1 MGITFIRYLSTN
13 QFTEVYME
21 NICDLISQKRKERG
35 LTQAELGAMLG
46 ISGKAVSKWERGL
59 SKPCEEHLDR
69 LVALLGLPV
78 ESTITAEE
86 KKSAQ
91 KATFLSTVRNEF
103 IRILATSVM
112 IAVCVCNLA
121 GTISTDSTVVS
132 IGFSVALFCFGTM
145 VKG

>member
-1 MGITFIRYLSTN
+1 
-13 QFTEVYME
+13 ME
-21 NICDLISQKRKERG
+21 NISDLIVEKRKERG
-35 LTQAELGAMLG
+35 LTQTELGAMLG
-46 ISGKAVSKWERGL
+46 VSGKAVSKWERGL
-59 SKPCEEHLDR
+59 SKPCEEHWNR

-86 KKSAQ
+86 KRVAP
-91 KATFLSTVRNEF
+91 KATLMYTVRNEF
-103 IRILATSVM
+103 VRIFATSVM

-132 IGFSVALFCFGTM
+132 LGFSVALFCFGTM

>member
-1 MGITFIRYLSTN
+1 MG
-13 QFTEVYME
+13 
-21 NICDLISQKRKERG
+21 NIGDLILEKRKEHG
-35 LTQAELGAMLG
+35 LTQAELGSMLG

-69 LVALLGLPV
+69 LVAMLGLPV

-121 GTISTDSTVVS
+121 GTISTDSTVVFL
-132 IGFSVALFCFGTM
+132 GFSVALFCFGTM

>member
-1 MGITFIRYLSTN
+1 
-13 QFTEVYME
+13 ME
-21 NICDLISQKRKERG
+21 NIGDLIIEKRRERG

-46 ISGKAVSKWERGL
+46 ISGKAVSKWERRL

-86 KKSAQ
+86 KSVAP

-103 IRILATSVM
+103 VRITATSVM
-112 IAVCVCNLA
+112 LAVCVCNLA
-121 GTISTDSTVVS
+121 GMISTDSTVLS
-132 IGFSVALFCFGTM
+132 LGFSFALFCFRTM

>member
-1 MGITFIRYLSTN
+1 
-13 QFTEVYME
+13 ME

-59 SKPCEEHLDR
+59 SKPCEEHLER

-86 KKSAQ
+86 KENAQ
-91 KATFLSTVRNEF
+91 RTTFLSTVRKEF
-103 IRILATSVM
+103 TRILATGAM
-112 IAVCVCNLA
+112 IGICVCNLA
-121 GTISTDSTVVS
+121 GTISTDSTVVPL
-132 IGFSVALFCFGTM
+132 GFSISLFCFGTM

>member
-1 MGITFIRYLSTN
+1 
-13 QFTEVYME
+13 ME
-21 NICDLISQKRKERG
+21 NICDLIVAKRKERG

-46 ISGKAVSKWERGL
+46 ISSKAVSKWERGL
-59 SKPCEEHLDR
+59 SKPCEEHLER

-78 ESTITAEE
+78 DSPITAEE
-86 KKSAQ
+86 KRVAPKV
-91 KATFLSTVRNEF
+91 TFLSTVRNEF

-132 IGFSVALFCFGTM
+132 LGFSVALFCIGTM
-145 VKG
+145 IKE

>member
-1 MGITFIRYLSTN
+1 MG
-13 QFTEVYME
+13 
-21 NICDLISQKRKERG
+21 NIGDLIVEKRKERG

-59 SKPCEEHLDR
+59 SKPCEEHLER

-78 ESTITAEE
+78 ESTEVAEE
-86 KKSAQ
+86 KNLAQ
-91 KATFLSTVRNEF
+91 KATFLSIVRKEF

-132 IGFSVALFCFGTM
+132 LGFSVALFCFGTII
-145 VKG
+145 KE

>member
-1 MGITFIRYLSTN
+1 
-13 QFTEVYME
+13 ME
-21 NICDLISQKRKERG
+21 NISDLIVEKRKERG

-59 SKPCEEHLDR
+59 SKPCEEHWNR

-86 KKSAQ
+86 KRVAP
-91 KATFLSTVRNEF
+91 KATLMYTVRNEF
-103 IRILATSVM
+103 VRIFATSVM

-132 IGFSVALFCFGTM
+132 LGFSVALFCFGTM
-145 VKG
+145 IKG

>member
-1 MGITFIRYLSTN
+1 
-13 QFTEVYME
+13 ME
-21 NICDLISQKRKERG
+21 NIGDLIVEKRKERG
-35 LTQAELGAMLG
+35 LTQAELGSMLG

-59 SKPCEEHLDR
+59 SKPCEEHWNR

-86 KKSAQ
+86 KRVAP
-91 KATFLSTVRNEF
+91 KATLMYTVRNEF
-103 IRILATSVM
+103 VRIFATSVM

>member
-1 MGITFIRYLSTN
+1 MG
-13 QFTEVYME
+13 
-21 NICDLISQKRKERG
+21 NICDLIVVKRKERG

-59 SKPCEEHLDR
+59 SKPCEEHWKR

-78 ESTITAEE
+78 ETAITAEE
-86 KKSAQ
+86 KRVAP

-112 IAVCVCNLA
+112 IAVCICNLA
-121 GTISTDSTVVS
+121 GTISTDSTVVFL
-132 IGFSVALFCFGTM
+132 GFSVALFCFGTM
-145 VKG
+145 IKE

>member
-1 MGITFIRYLSTN
+1 MS
-13 QFTEVYME
+13 
-21 NICDLISQKRKERG
+21 NIGDLIVEKRKERG
-35 LTQAELGAMLG
+35 LTQAELGGMLG
-46 ISGKAVSKWERGL
+46 ISGKAVSKWVRGL

-91 KATFLSTVRNEF
+91 KTTFLSTIRNEF

-132 IGFSVALFCFGTM
+132 LGFSVALFCFGTM
-145 VKG
+145 IKG

>member
-1 MGITFIRYLSTN
+1 MG
-13 QFTEVYME
+13 
-21 NICDLISQKRKERG
+21 NIGDLIVEKRKECG

-59 SKPCEEHLDR
+59 SKPCEEHLER

-78 ESTITAEE
+78 ESTEAAEE
-86 KKSAQ
+86 KRVAP
-91 KATFLSTVRNEF
+91 KATLMYTVRNEF

-112 IAVCVCNLA
+112 IAVCVCNWA

-132 IGFSVALFCFGTM
+132 LGFSAAVFCFGTM
-145 VKG
+145 LKE

>member
-1 MGITFIRYLSTN
+1 
-13 QFTEVYME
+13 ME

-35 LTQAELGAMLG
+35 LTQAELGAMFG

-59 SKPCEEHLDR
+59 SKPCDEHLDR
-69 LVALLGLPV
+69 LIDLLGLPV
-78 ESTITAEE
+78 DSPTTAEE

-91 KATFLSTVRNEF
+91 KTTFLSTVRNEF

-121 GTISTDSTVVS
+121 GTISIDSTVVS
-132 IGFSVALFCFGTM
+132 LGFSVALFCFGTM